1 MVSERILKKLLIHQN
16 SWHYILFSHL
26 TYKRKLASNFDILSQ
41 GHVITVDL
49 FSTQFLSLEKY
60 RSDICLCEQIKRG
73 KVFKK
78 NYAEMKFFL
87 RSIK

>member
-60 RSDICLCEQIKRG
+60 RVTFVYVSRSKE
-73 KVFKK
+73 KK
-78 NYAEMKFFL
+78 SSRKIMQ
-87 RSIK
+87 R